1 MNSVL
6 MLNCIINNKNIN
18 NKNSDLRHAQQVR
31 KQGGTV
37 ITNTYMLKPDS
48 FKILL
53 IDIIRYV

>member
-1 MNSVL
+1 

-37 ITNTYMLKPDS
+37 IPTTYMLKPDS